1 MYRVSVSKPGRG
13 PLKPIERPA
22 DPAVDR
28 KDWNRF
34 DTPGLTIYGAD
45 QRATAFTES
54 LAYKS
59 PAASGY
65 TALADEAAFLGVSI
79 SELQDDLRRNGISV
93 DGMDPDWRLDR

>member
-45 QRATAFTES
+45 QRAHS
-54 LAYKS
+54 LH
-59 PAASGY
+59 
-65 TALADEAAFLGVSI
+65 
-79 SELQDDLRRNGISV
+79 
-93 DGMDPDWRLDR
+93 